1 MVNADGRIRD
11 AADAADHDA
20 MDTGWLET
28 VTFWS
33 KVAAVTFAVLA
44 ALGTGVAVY
53 FSSRMVAAK
62 EADLERQRAA
72 STLAIAAAE
81 AKAARAVE
89 DAAAAHAAIAAANER
104 AALLELEA
112 IRDRAAPAP
121 AEVSTAV
128 APTTTVPSRWT
139 WDQRE
144 AMVSLLKRARAPRA
158 VELSWAAQTEPYAVA
173 REVRGVLQDAGWI
186 VRATG
191 GVLSSSPPRGVCLT
205 TSVLSDDALLLQS
218 AFEAGDLRLRIVLE
232 PGGPEDQL
240 KLTIGGRAEAECD

>member
-1 MVNADGRIRD
+1 
-11 AADAADHDA
+11 

-53 FSSRMVAAK
+53 FSSKMVATK
-62 EADLERQRAA
+62 EADLERQRAV

-89 DAAAAHAAIAAANER
+89 DATAAHAAIAEANER
-104 AALLELEA
+104 AARLELEA
-112 IRDRAAPAP
+112 IQDRAAPAP
-121 AEVSTAV
+121 AEVSAAV

-139 WDQRE
+139 YDQRE
-144 AMVSLLKRARAPRA
+144 AMVSLLKRARTPRV

-173 REVRGVLQDAGWI
+173 MEVRGVLEDAGWI

-191 GVLSSSPPRGVCLT
+191 GVLSSSPPKGVCVT
-205 TSVLSDDALLLQS
+205 TSILSDDALLLQS

-240 KLTIGGRAEAECD
+240 KLTIGARAEAECS

>member
-1 MVNADGRIRD
+1 MVNADGRSRD
-11 AADAADHDA
+11 AAEAADHDA
-20 MDTGWLET
+20 MDSGWLET

-62 EADLERQRAA
+62 QADLERQRAA

-81 AKAARAVE
+81 ANAARAVE
-89 DAAAAHAAIAAANER
+89 DAAAAHAAVAAANER
-104 AALLELEA
+104 AAQLELEA
-112 IRDRAAPAP
+112 IRDRAAPAR
-121 AEVSTAV
+121 AEVSAAV
-128 APTTTVPSRWT
+128 APTTTTPSRWT
-139 WDQRE
+139 YDQRQ
-144 AMVSLLKRARAPRA
+144 AMVSLLKRTRGARA
-158 VELSWAAQTEPYAVA
+158 VELSWAAQTEPYAIA
-173 REVRGVLQDAGWI
+173 RDVRGVLQDAGWI

-191 GVLSSSPPRGVCLT
+191 GVLSSSPQTGICLT
-205 TSVLSDDALLLQS
+205 TSVLSDDALLVQR

-240 KLTIGGRAEAECD
+240 KLTIGARADAECE